1 MGELREDAVDPD
13 PFAQFAR
20 WYDEAR
26 REGVHQPEAMTIAT
40 ATPDGRVSARM
51 VLLRGVDEEGFVFY
65 TNYASRKGRELAAN
79 PHAALVFHWGEQER
93 QVRIEGTVRR
103 TSRERSRA
111 YFDGRPFGSRVS
123 AAVSPQ
129 SEVVASRAELEAR
142 ATELAA
148 RHADGVV
155 PLPDDWGGYVV
166 VPETFEFWQSRAD
179 RLHDRLRYRRANGR
193 WILERLAP

>member
-26 REGVHQPEAMTIAT
+26 HAGVHQPEAMTIAT

-51 VLLRGVDEEGFVFY
+51 VLLRGVDEDGFVFY

-79 PHAALVFHWGEQER
+79 PHAALVFHWGDQER

-129 SEVVASRAELEAR
+129 SEVVASRAELEDR
-142 ATELAA
+142 AAELAA
-148 RHADGVV
+148 RHADGAV

-179 RLHDRLRYRRANGR
+179 RLHDRLRYRRADGT
-193 WILERLAP
+193 WVLERLAP